1 MGNENPFFTRR
12 DFIVGAAAGAAFASL
27 PSLGAPKSKSAKSTY
42 IVSVLGDTHYD
53 TEPESVYHS
62 NYDYNNR
69 WAKVVKEEFYRN
81 GVMWRELCPSLM
93 AASAKIAEKR
103 RPDFILQLGDL
114 IQGDCGDPS
123 VHKKMLDDCIK
134 KFVAYYKKPYPF
146 LTVIGNHDFRG
157 KGARK
162 AYFEYMNPYNAK
174 EIEKITGVKPEKARY
189 PVFSFRHNG
198 DLWVFCDF
206 ETKKGIDKISEII
219 EGADDARHV
228 FLVTHGPFVLCPS
241 ASPYAWRLAGRYVSE
256 ESRKRLYIAL
266 SRRHAIVLSGHIH
279 TTTYYR
285 IENEYGGFT
294 EASVSSVYSSSR
306 RETADPIFNKVE
318 DYKLKGKMGQSE
330 VALFK
335 SGMKEFYHSIGSGHY
350 RLYVADGGV
359 ALEFY
364 PGAAE
369 KPGKT
374 FIMKKLKKA

>member
-1 MGNENPFFTRR
+1 MDAEKSFLTRR
-12 DFIVGAAAGAAFASL
+12 DFVAGAAAGVAVMSL
-27 PSLGAPKSKSAKSTY
+27 PAIGAPRAKKTNY
-42 IVSVLGDTHYD
+42 FVSVLGDTHYD

-62 NYDYNNR
+62 KYDYSNR

-81 GVMWRELCPSLM
+81 GEMWRERCPALM
-93 AASAKIAEKR
+93 AASAKIAEKKN
-103 RPDFILQLGDL
+103 PDFVLQIGDL
-114 IQGDCGDPS
+114 IQGDCGDPE

-134 KFVAYYKKPYPF
+134 KFSGYYKDRYPF

-162 AYFEYMNPYNAK
+162 AYFEYMNPYNDK
-174 EIEKITGVKPEKARY
+174 EIEKITGSKPEKARY

-206 ETKKGIDKISEII
+206 ETKAIDKISEVI
-219 EGADDARHV
+219 EAADDARHV

-241 ASPYAWRLAGRYVSE
+241 ASPHAWRLAGRYVSE
-256 ESRKRLYIAL
+256 ESRKRLYVAL
-266 SRRHAIVLSGHIH
+266 SRRRAIVLSGHIH

-294 EASVSSVYSSSR
+294 EASVSSVYSSKR
-306 RETADPIFNKVE
+306 RETIEPIFDKVA
-318 DYKLKGKMGQSE
+318 DYKLKGKNGQSE

-350 RLYVADGGV
+350 RLYVTDGGV

-374 FIMKKLKKA
+374 FIMKKVSKRR

>member
-1 MGNENPFFTRR
+1 MKIEDSFFTRR
-12 DFIVGAAAGAAFASL
+12 DFVIGAAATAAFATL
-27 PSLGAPKSKSAKSTY
+27 PSLGAPRAKGSKSNY
-42 IVSVLGDTHYD
+42 YVSVLGDTHYD

-62 NYDYNNR
+62 KYDYNNR
-69 WAKVVKEEFYRN
+69 WANVVKDEFYRN

-93 AASAKIAEKR
+93 TASAKIAAKK
-103 RPDFILQLGDL
+103 RPDFILQVGDL
-114 IQGDCGDPS
+114 IQGDCGDPN

-134 KFVAYYKKPYPF
+134 KFKGYYKDQYPF

-162 AYFEYMNPYNAK
+162 AYFDFMNPYNDK
-174 EIEKITGVKPEKARY
+174 EIEKITGTKPEKVRY

-206 ETKKGIDKISEII
+206 ETKAIDKISELI
-219 EGADDARHV
+219 EGAEDARHV

-266 SRRHAIVLSGHIH
+266 SRRRAIVLSGHIH
-279 TTTYYR
+279 TTTYYK

-294 EASVSSVYSSSR
+294 EASVSSIYSSPR
-306 RETADPIFNKVE
+306 RNTAEPIFDKVS
-318 DYKLKGKMGQSE
+318 DYKLKGRNAQGE

-364 PGAAE
+364 PGNSE
-369 KPGKT
+369 KPAKT
-374 FIMKKLKKA
+374 FIMKKQKRS